1 MTLEQITP
9 ILIALVGSAGL
20 WGFLSLRAKQSHE
33 KSLKDD
39 AKSAEFNDTLR
50 EQVERLSVK
59 LDKVISDKETLLI
72 EMSDMKASLAEANA
86 TIKHLEQMIT
96 YGWTTRKD
104 LRIR

>member
-1 MTLEQITP
+1 MQFEQITP
-9 ILIALVGSAGL
+9 LIIALAGSAGL

-50 EQVERLSVK
+50 EQVERLSDK
-59 LDKVISDKETLLI
+59 LDKVISDKEKLLL

-86 TIKHLEQMIT
+86 TIKHLEEL
-96 YGWTTRKD
+96 
-104 LRIR
+104 LRSR

>member
-1 MTLEQITP
+1 MTLEQLTP
-9 ILIALVGSAGL
+9 IIIALVGSAGL

-50 EQVERLSVK
+50 EQVDRLSDK
-59 LDKVISDKETLLI
+59 LDKVISDKEKLLV

-86 TIKHLEQMIT
+86 TIKHLEEL
-96 YGWTTRKD
+96 
-104 LRIR
+104 LRARG

>member
-1 MTLEQITP
+1 MEFEQITP
-9 ILIALVGSAGL
+9 IIIALVGSAGL

-50 EQVERLSVK
+50 IQVDRLSDK
-59 LDKVISDKETLLI
+59 LDQVISDKENLLR

-86 TIKHLEQMIT
+86 TIKHLEEL
-96 YGWTTRKD
+96 
-104 LRIR
+104 LRSRG